1 MAALAFFYLAF
12 LGVEY
17 LFDEKVAL
25 LVGAGSVAMAES
37 VVVGISV
44 AGFLLYPPAHDAVAR
59 EREDAGIASTVGVAY
74 TAAILLQV
82 ELQELT
88 EAGLMRAALLAAA
101 CLASAAPAAARAA
114 VPKALETAASGDV
127 PATRALPILA
137 AIVAPMTR
145 IFSTLNVTLTG
156 MHAAGQVASAPGR
169 GSSAPALALVTRANS
184 LAISAVVLVV
194 LAALTTSDSSMQ
206 DLARQLF
213 MSRTALYRHI
223 SSMCGRVGVDNRQA
237 LLLCYFSW
245 RPEDLG

>member
-1 MAALAFFYLAF
+1 MSVIRKNVPMAALAFFYLAF

-25 LVGAGSVAMAES
+25 LAGAGSVAMAES

-137 AIVAPMTR
+137 AIVAP
-145 IFSTLNVTLTG
+145 
-156 MHAAGQVASAPGR
+156 P
-169 GSSAPALALVTRANS
+169 
-184 LAISAVVLVV
+184 
-194 LAALTTSDSSMQ
+194 
-206 DLARQLF
+206 
-213 MSRTALYRHI
+213 
-223 SSMCGRVGVDNRQA
+223 
-237 LLLCYFSW
+237 
-245 RPEDLG
+245 